1 MDAFLFNCTDPTAI
15 SVALEELV
23 PLTNK
28 PTGAYP
34 NRFRVPSGWTLD
46 NEISVEPTE
55 MTVEQYLEFVGTWRR
70 SGATI
75 IGGCCGVG
83 PEFICCL
90 VGLIEYPTMAIPVI
104 LDTDIGTDVDDVWA
118 LAFLLRCPELDIRLN
133 HLGTGDT
140 HHRAALVAKLLG
152 GAGRDDV
159 PIGVGLPLDPAP
171 LGHTGWLGDYSLEDY
186 PGPVFAD
193 GVGAIC
199 DTVMSSA
206 DPVTIIGIGPLPNIA
221 AALVREPRLTERSSF
236 VGMHGSLRRGYL
248 GAPKP
253 MREYN
258 VKQHALAC
266 QAVFT
271 APWHKTITPLDTCG
285 NILLQDQYFAAVA
298 QSTSPLAQAVM
309 ANPQE
314 WFEVASSWPMLG
326 DLLRAM
332 IRVSSRRY
340 FMTALRFIWR
350 SRGTG

>member
-1 MDAFLFNCTDPTAI
+1 
-15 SVALEELV
+15 
-23 PLTNK
+23 
-28 PTGAYP
+28 
-34 NRFRVPSGWTLD
+34 
-46 NEISVEPTE
+46 
-55 MTVEQYLEFVGTWRR
+55 
-70 SGATI
+70 
-75 IGGCCGVG
+75 
-83 PEFICCL
+83 
-90 VGLIEYPTMAIPVI
+90 MAIPVI

-118 LAFLLRCPELDIRLN
+118 LAFLLRCPELDIRLITTA
-133 HLGTGDT
+133 TGDT

-152 GAGRDDV
+152 VAGRDDV

-186 PGPVFAD
+186 PGPVVAD

-266 QAVFT
+266 QAVFA

-285 NILLQDQYFAAVA
+285 NILLQDQYFTAVA

-309 ANPQE
+309 ANHQE

-332 IRVSSRRY
+332 DPRQQSSILYDCVAVYLAFSRRGIEIEQLNVLVTDDGRTLIDDMGHPVDCATEWNDVDGFY
-340 FMTALRFIWR
+340 ELLSERL
-350 SRGTG
+350 S